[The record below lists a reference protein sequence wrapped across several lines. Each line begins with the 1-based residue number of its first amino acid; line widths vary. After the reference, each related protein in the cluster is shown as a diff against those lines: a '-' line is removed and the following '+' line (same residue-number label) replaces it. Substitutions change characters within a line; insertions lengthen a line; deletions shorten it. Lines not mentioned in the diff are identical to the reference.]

1 MGGIRI
7 TEIFIS
13 AKTLNKCNQVYLLTL
28 QPPILYALLYDEAC
42 KHKTNIMKEKNRLE
56 KFNLEVSELK
66 RNEQLRFFALINKQ
80 EDLDPEFTKIVDDNF
95 WDLL

>member
-1 MGGIRI
+1 M
-7 TEIFIS
+7 
-13 AKTLNKCNQVYLLTL
+13 KYL
-28 QPPILYALLYDEAC
+28 
-42 KHKTNIMKEKNRLE
+42 NRLE